1 MIAIYC
7 KEIKIK
13 ICYSKKEK
21 VDLYILPIKKKDGL
35 FSLQRYN
42 HLDYSLKHE
51 RITINFI
58 SQTETKNNV
67 LISDKNFHF
76 LMEKIG

>member
-35 FSLQRYN
+35 YCLQRYDN
-42 HLDYSLKHE
+42 NKKRFPDID
-51 RITINFI
+51 ITI
-58 SQTETKNNV
+58 
-67 LISDKNFHF
+67 
-76 LMEKIG
+76 